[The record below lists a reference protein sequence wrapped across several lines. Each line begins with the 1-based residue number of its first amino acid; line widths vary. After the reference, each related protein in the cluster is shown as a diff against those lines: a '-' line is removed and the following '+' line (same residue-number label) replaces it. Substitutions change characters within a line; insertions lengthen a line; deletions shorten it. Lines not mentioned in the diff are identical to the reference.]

1 MPDQPEHQHPD
12 APEQIVP
19 HSLNDY
25 LEVMTKAVFQSGMSW
40 KVANSKWTGFQA
52 GFQGF
57 DVAKVAAMDESAID
71 DLAAD
76 TRIIRNRRK
85 IVATVHNAQR
95 LINLDEEYGGIRN
108 YFRAH
113 GISTTCSRTFANSSN
128 TWETPEPTIGCT
140 YSAKRFL
147 TTRSSVP
154 VANESLLIVDRVS
167 RYHSATGHTG
177 GTTYEHTGNLPTCS
191 ERMGHH
197 SPGSGQRRSN
207 SHDPQRRD
215 P

>member
-40 KVANSKWTGFQA
+40 KVVNSKWTGFQA
-52 GFQGF
+52 GSQGF

-113 GISTTCSRTFANSSN
+113 GDFYDVLKDVRKQFKYMGD
-128 TWETPEPTIGCT
+128 PGT
-140 YSAKRFL
+140 YYWLYVLGEEVPDYAEFC
-147 TTRSSVP
+147 TRSK
-154 VANESLLIVDRVS
+154 
-167 RYHSATGHTG
+167 
-177 GTTYEHTGNLPTCS
+177 
-191 ERMGHH
+191 
-197 SPGSGQRRSN
+197 
-207 SHDPQRRD
+207 
-215 P
+215 